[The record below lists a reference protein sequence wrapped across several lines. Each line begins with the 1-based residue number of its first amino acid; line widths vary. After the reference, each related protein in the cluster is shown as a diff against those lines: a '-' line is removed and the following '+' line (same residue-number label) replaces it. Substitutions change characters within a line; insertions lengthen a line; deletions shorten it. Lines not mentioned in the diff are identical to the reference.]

1 MDLSTSYTIKAQVTG
16 QNQIGGL
23 SKGLGKLQTNTNK
36 TSAAMNKLKTAAGNA
51 FGVLKNLAPA
61 LGVAGLGKLVNDT
74 LQLGDQLEKMSQKTG
89 LAVPVLDKLRQA
101 ADLGGTEFKT
111 LSRALPTLAKD
122 AFDRLGLGVTNAD
135 GSLKSLDTMFFEIG
149 DKIKNMDDRTLAAA
163 NAAEIFGTGMG
174 AKLIPIMNQGSDAIQ
189 NLSTGFTQLSA
200 ERMAAFNDN
209 VAQMGEKFNVLK
221 VQLTE
226 AVLPILSKLVDII
239 SSAAQ
244 KFAKLP
250 APVKAISVA
259 FALIAPAIIAIA
271 PVIAALIVSFKTI
284 AAVKMG
290 VVIAKITTA
299 FGGVLAAVKAA
310 IVGFAP
316 LLAAGAIPAAIIGL
330 GVLIFKFRD
339 QIGNALKGV
348 GQFFV
353 DAFSPLTS
361 FIGNIFNGAM
371 DLARNAFNRL
381 PNIVQEAIKFATAP
395 LRGFISFLQN
405 ILNMLGRVRN
415 AKSNPPKPPKPST
428 SLSSSASSGG
438 SASGLSASSGSS
450 GLYASSSNVYT
461 SALSGSSSSSALS
474 SSSGSSSLNTSQSSS
489 SGLTA
494 TQLPSGGY
502 SISQSSRPPK
512 PPNINIQT
520 GNVVQM
526 DNTNYVTTQ
535 DLERAVSSATRQTFN
550 YIEAGGVRHYL

>member
-1 MDLSTSYTIKAQVTG
+1 MQDASDG
-16 QNQIGGL
+16 IG
-23 SKGLGKLQTNTNK
+23 T
-36 TSAAMNKLKTAAGNA
+36 
-51 FGVLKNLAPA
+51 
-61 LGVAGLGKLVNDT
+61 
-74 LQLGDQLEKMSQKTG
+74 
-89 LAVPVLDKLRQA
+89 
-101 ADLGGTEFKT
+101 
-111 LSRALPTLAKD
+111 AKD

-174 AKLIPIMNQGSDAIQ
+174 AKLIPIMNQGSEAIQ
-189 NLSTGFTQLSA
+189 NLSTGFTQLNA
-200 ERMAAFNDN
+200 ERMAAFNDK

-226 AVLPILSKLVDII
+226 VLLLVLPKIVDII
-239 SSAAQ
+239 SDAAK

-250 APVKAISVA
+250 GPVKAISVA
-259 FALIAPAIIAIA
+259 FALIVPAIIAIA

-299 FGGVLAAVKAA
+299 FGGVLGAVKAA

-316 LLAAGAIPAAIIGL
+316 LLAGAAIPLAIIGL

-353 DAFSPLTS
+353 NAFSPLTN

-395 LRGFISFLQN
+395 LRGFINFLQN
-405 ILNMLGRVRN
+405 ILNMLGRVRD
-415 AKSNPPKPPKPST
+415 AKSNPPKPPKPPT

-438 SASGLSASSGSS
+438 SASGLSSSSGSSGSS

-474 SSSGSSSLNTSQSSS
+474 GSSALSSSSGSSGSNTGQSSS
-489 SGLTA
+489 SSLTA
-494 TQLPSGGY
+494 TELPSGGY
-502 SISQSSRPPK
+502 SITQSSRPPK